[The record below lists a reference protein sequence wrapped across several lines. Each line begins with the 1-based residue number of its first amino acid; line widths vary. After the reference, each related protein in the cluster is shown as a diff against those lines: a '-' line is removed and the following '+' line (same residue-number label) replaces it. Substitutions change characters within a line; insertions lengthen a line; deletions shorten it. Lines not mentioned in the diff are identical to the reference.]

1 MNTKSNSI
9 SYTKKFKWAENAGE
23 NNQLKIVENEE
34 ETISQREI
42 RLLDEVGFKGQK
54 DNQTESELIRASDFN
69 FIFYSISKEFKTIQD
84 LAVDINQTFNN
95 VVSDLSGVDYRLKA
109 VETWKSDHETKYNT
123 LNTLVNEH
131 SNKIKTLE
139 DWKPQISKQVSDH
152 ISNTNTMINSVRTK
166 NNEQDQKL
174 KELSDQSTVTTSS
187 VANLKSEVDNTKKK
201 VNILQVSTDSLSNN
215 VQTIKNQTKFIS
227 PDSSRFN
234 LEVPGTSNLTINSS
248 DPKIKMGWSNHTNE
262 IKPQEISL
270 STVELGNNTST
281 IFIKSNE
288 IQMVDLK
295 IVDNK
300 PKSLVNSITSEKIKT
315 WDNAVTQVKKVNV
328 DELLRSLM
336 KKISITGGWEKV
348 YESSNSYTNSSKSKG
363 FSDSDLSDEISYIKI
378 GFTNSRLKT
387 HYTNVIYNTKDDVDY
402 KQIFTFQVWNDSDS
416 VDTPNGD
423 RQIITFKCYDGTVEI
438 KDALRVYDGSAVGD
452 WKVTELKI
460 YRWVTKLVTDS
471 SGGGG
476 HSTTR

>member
-9 SYTKKFKWAENAGE
+9 SYTKKFKWAENAGST
-23 NNQLKIVENEE
+23 NQLRIVENEG
-34 ETISQREI
+34 ETTSQREI
-42 RLLDEVGFKGQK
+42 RLLDESGFKGQK
-54 DNQTESELIRASDFN
+54 DNQAESELIRASDFN

-95 VVSDLSGVDYRLKA
+95 VVSDLSGLGYRLKV
-109 VETWKSDHETKYNT
+109 VETWKSDHETKYDT
-123 LNTLVNEH
+123 LNTLVSEH

-152 ISNTNTMINSVRTK
+152 ISNTNTMIESVRIK
-166 NNEQDQKL
+166 NNEQDTKL
-174 KELSDQSTVTTSS
+174 KELSDQATVTTSS
-187 VANLKSEVDNTKKK
+187 VANLKSEVDDAKKK
-201 VNILQVSTDSLSNN
+201 VNVLQVSTDSLSNN

-227 PDSSRFN
+227 SDSSRFN

-270 STVELGNNTST
+270 STVELGENTST

-295 IVDNK
+295 IVDSK
-300 PKSLVNSITSEKIKT
+300 PESLVNSITSEKIKA
-315 WDNAVTQVKKVNV
+315 WDNAVTQVKKMNV
-328 DELLRSLM
+328 DRLLETLM

-348 YESSNSYTNSSKSKG
+348 YESSDSYTNSSKSKG
-363 FSDSDLSDEISYIKI
+363 FSDFSLSDKISYIRI

-402 KQIFTFQVWNDSDS
+402 KQTFTFQVWDSSDS

-423 RQIITFKCYDGTVEI
+423 RQIITFKCYDGVVEI

-476 HSTTR
+476 HTTTR